1 MTSSSLLLWIA
12 FGIALQVAIWLGIEF
27 WRHWLEYQGLRSGV
41 PVQAGAV
48 LPAAPQFGALSEP
61 ASIAAWAG
69 LRPFRVE
76 RRVVEDGAQTICS
89 FYLVPEDG
97 EALPSFL
104 PGQFLTFRLDVSTA
118 AGLSEQIIRCYSL
131 SDAPRPDY
139 YRVSI
144 KRVPAPPVAMC
155 LRAVPRATFT
165 IRSLSAASCKC
176 ARRAA
181 ISILTA
187 AMIRWC

>member
-12 FGIALQVAIWLGIEF
+12 FGIALQVAIWFGIEF
-27 WRHWLEYQGLRSGV
+27 WRHWLEYQGLRSSV

-48 LPAAPQFGALSEP
+48 LSAAPQFGALSEP

-76 RRVVEDGAQTICS
+76 RRVVEDGARSVCS

-104 PGQFLTFRLDVSTA
+104 PGQFLTFRLDVPTP
-118 AGLSEQIIRCYSL
+118 AGAESIIRCYSL
-131 SDAPRPDY
+131 SDAPAPGLLPRLDQA
-139 YRVSI
+139 RVG
-144 KRVPAPPVAMC
+144 PAWQ
-155 LRAVPRATFT
+155 R
-165 IRSLSAASCKC
+165 SAAGPFVEF
-176 ARRAA
+176 
-181 ISILTA
+181 LP
-187 AMIRWC
+187 

>member
-1 MTSSSLLLWIA
+1 MTYSLPAALDRPRVV
-12 FGIALQVAIWLGIEF
+12 LQVVLWLGIGF
-27 WRHWLEYQGLRSGV
+27 WRHWLAYRSLQGGLPGV
-41 PVQAGAV
+41 AGDTVSLVDGRPRAGNGRRV
-48 LPAAPQFGALSEP
+48 
-61 ASIAAWAG
+61 AG

-76 RRVVEDGAQTICS
+76 RRVVEDGAQTVCS

-118 AGLSEQIIRCYSL
+118 EGASEQIIRCYSCRMPHARITTVFQ
-131 SDAPRPDY
+131 SSA
-139 YRVSI
+139 YRHL
-144 KRVPAPPVAMC
+144 PVAMC
-155 LRAVPRATFT
+155 PRAVPRTTFT
-165 IRSLSAASCKC
+165 IRSQSAVSCRC

-187 AMIRWC
+187 AMHPWC